1 MASNGFQFRGE
12 CASNVV
18 VVLEMHSKDAP
29 WSDIPHGSPS
39 LSWHYN
45 MMEQVRTSNF
55 MAVLPL
61 IQVVLVFIPKL
72 STATWESNIRRSHT
86 AGQGAQSIWG
96 EWCTKYAKDRSR
108 PWHHL
113 QDGTISSVI
122 YGRTPGIGDLGIWQ
136 PLNGWSSGRGILGAA
151 KSPKLVDTSKAMKIL
166 NKSMGDLQD
175 PKTEVR

>member
-18 VVLEMHSKDAP
+18 VVLEMHSKAAP

-113 QDGTISSVI
+113 QDGTIFSKHPCFSTRSMILCCAYLVPMLI
-122 YGRTPGIGDLGIWQ
+122 MR
-136 PLNGWSSGRGILGAA
+136 RGN
-151 KSPKLVDTSKAMKIL
+151 SYSTWCYSKLICFGFARVVD
-166 NKSMGDLQD
+166 
-175 PKTEVR
+175 VF

>member
-113 QDGTISSVI
+113 QDGTIFSKHPCFSTRSMILCCAYLVPMLI
-122 YGRTPGIGDLGIWQ
+122 MR
-136 PLNGWSSGRGILGAA
+136 RGN
-151 KSPKLVDTSKAMKIL
+151 SYSTWCYSKLICFGFARVVD
-166 NKSMGDLQD
+166 
-175 PKTEVR
+175 VF